1 MASSASAGDVPSSS
15 SESDQQPSVTF
26 DHIFRSLARHS
37 RVFPLRSEDVTILP
51 TPRAFYEQLRKNL
64 RHAQRRVTL
73 SSLYLGTG
81 ELEKGLVEALDAR
94 LRENPKLQVQIVLDF
109 SRGQRGGQDNSSVA
123 VMKQLLLDFP
133 DNVQLYL
140 YKVPQ
145 LRGVKA
151 MLPPP
156 FNETMG
162 VLHSKVYLADDTL
175 ILSGAN
181 LSHDYFEDRQDRYVQ
196 MHGCADLAD
205 FYDQFVRIVARHSH
219 RVNISD
225 RESKTTKRHNEK
237 RIANGDAPLVTRKY
251 ELIPPAGDDDDQADV
266 VMKQAFEDLVTDRKQ
281 QTPDE
286 QEFTSSAEH
295 DTWAFPTIQFTP
307 IDMRQ
312 DEAVLSEFMRQVPA
326 KSSLQI
332 ASGYLNF
339 PPFLSD
345 LLIQCDA
352 DLDIITA
359 APIANSFYDAH
370 GVKGAV
376 PMAYSLIEQDFY
388 LQAQTARGATC
399 ATVLREFNRH
409 EWTFHGKGMWWSPR
423 ADANPQFTVMG
434 SSNFGQRS
442 YGCDL
447 ESQLM
452 LYTKSPSLQTRMRSE
467 YESMARDAEIV
478 TDSLWKRPDRM
489 LNGFFS
495 WKNGHWIRPVSK
507 IIAAYF

>member
-1 MASSASAGDVPSSS
+1 MDGDMARDAAGLSSDR
-15 SESDQQPSVTF
+15 EPSVTF
-26 DHIFRSLARHS
+26 DHIFRSLAHHS

-51 TPRAFYEQLRKNL
+51 TPRTFYEQLRKNL
-64 RHAQRRVTL
+64 RHAQHRVTL

-81 ELEKGLVEALDAR
+81 ELEKGLVEALNAR
-94 LRENPKLQVQIVLDF
+94 LRENPQLQVQIVLDF
-109 SRGQRGGQDNSSVA
+109 SRGQRGGQDDSSVA

-181 LSHDYFEDRQDRYVQ
+181 LSEDYFTDRQDRYVQ

-219 RVNISD
+219 RVSISG
-225 RESKTTKRHNEK
+225 RESKTTKRRNEK
-237 RIANGDAPLVTRKY
+237 RVTNGDAPLVTRKY
-251 ELIPPAGDDDDQADV
+251 ELIPPTEDDEEANA
-266 VMKQAFEDLVTDRKQ
+266 VMKQAFEDLVANQKPQ
-281 QTPDE
+281 SQTQDE
-286 QEFTSSAEH
+286 EFTLSADH

-312 DEAVLSEFMRQVPA
+312 DEVVLSEFMRQVPP

-345 LLIQCDA
+345 LLIRCNA
-352 DLDIITA
+352 NLDIITA
-359 APIANSFYDAH
+359 APIANSFYNAH

-388 LQAQTARGATC
+388 LQAQTSRGENC

-423 ADANPQFTVMG
+423 VDADPQFTIMG

-452 LYTKSPSLQTRMRSE
+452 LYTKSPSLQVRMRTE
-467 YESMARDAEIV
+467 YESMARDAEVV

-489 LNGFFS
+489 LNGVFN